1 MDISL
6 VFKITGALGLVF
18 ITIGVLTKDRIRE
31 NIYFI
36 IGGCLLE
43 VYSVYLKDMIFIPL
57 QVIFVLASLFALYEL
72 KKKKKPFFL
81 FWKKN

>member
-1 MDISL
+1 MELSL
-6 VFKITGALGLVF
+6 IPKIIGALGLAF
-18 ITIGVLTKDRIRE
+18 ITVGVLTKDRIRE

-43 VYSVYLKDMIFIPL
+43 VYSVYLRDMIFIPL
-57 QVIFVLASLFALYEL
+57 QVIFVLASVYALYEL

>member
-1 MDISL
+1 MTPDLI
-6 VFKITGALGLVF
+6 FKISGALGLVC

-31 NIYFI
+31 NILFI
-36 IGGCLLE
+36 VGGCLLE
-43 VYSVYLKDMIFIPL
+43 VYSVALRDMIFIPL
-57 QVIFVLASLFALYEL
+57 QVIFVVASVYEVYEL

>member
-1 MDISL
+1 MDFSL
-6 VFKITGALGLVF
+6 IPKVIGALGLVF

-36 IGGCLLE
+36 VGGCLLE

-57 QVIFVLASLFALYEL
+57 QVIFVLASVFALYEL

>member
-1 MDISL
+1 MSIDL
-6 VFKITGALGLVF
+6 LFKVTGAIGLVF

-43 VYSVYLKDMIFIPL
+43 SYAIYLKDVIYIPL
-57 QVIFVLASLFALYEL
+57 QVIFVFASVYELYEL

>member
-1 MDISL
+1 MTPDL
-6 VFKITGALGLVF
+6 LFKITGALGLVF

-36 IGGCLLE
+36 VGGCLLE

-57 QVIFVLASLFALYEL
+57 QVIFVLASVYELYEL
-72 KKKKKPFFL
+72 KKRKRPFFL

>member
-1 MDISL
+1 MTTDL
-6 VFKITGALGLVF
+6 LFKLTGALGLIF
-18 ITIGVLTKDRIRE
+18 ITIGVLTKDRLRE

-57 QVIFVLASLFALYEL
+57 QVIFVVASIYEVYEL
-72 KKKKKPFFL
+72 KKKKRPFFM

>member
-1 MDISL
+1 MDLSL
-6 VFKITGALGLVF
+6 LPKIIGALGLVF
-18 ITIGVLTKDRIRE
+18 ITIGVLTKDRVRE

-43 VYSVYLKDMIFIPL
+43 VYSVYLRDMIFIPL
-57 QVIFVLASLFALYEL
+57 QVIFVLASMFALYEL
-72 KKKKKPFFL
+72 KKRKKPFFL

>member
-1 MDISL
+1 MDFSL